1 MSPIPESILKL
12 QAKLTRWKDKD
23 YDKKYEAIVCRLL
36 RETAGLIE
44 GEMAART
51 QVGLKLQAV
60 KDSDGLVIGHKPL
73 DGTED
78 CFKPEWWAKK
88 GGE

>member
-1 MSPIPESILKL
+1 MLLTITESGVCMSSNPIQAGIEKL
-12 QAKLTRWKDKD
+12 QVKLTRWKDKD

-51 QVGLKLQAV
+51 QVSMKL
-60 KDSDGLVIGHKPL
+60 GPI
-73 DGTED
+73 EE
-78 CFKPEWWAKK
+78 CFRPEWWAQK